1 MFVFLLDFS
10 DIGKYNSIKFNTEQD
25 SGENVKYRNLL
36 FSVLFIFYLA
46 FSLFSM
52 ENVSISLR
60 TGKFYDGV
68 MKDSFLFIASG
79 RGVDIYDISIPNE
92 PVIVCTL
99 DTPGICNDIFLKDNL
114 FYIADGPS
122 GVAVYDISNPT
133 NPSLCDTFCSNNIFK
148 EIFVR
153 DSIFAV
159 STEPNGI
166 SIFKYGVSGN
176 ILRLSRIPLYFEVKG
191 LYIKDSLLV
200 AGLSNNEGIIS
211 YDISD
216 PSNPTFK
223 DSYTNLRVEDI
234 AGKDTLLFV
243 ASRNIDVRIFNINDL
258 SSGPISAYPNNS
270 WIFHLSICDPFL
282 FLTGLF
288 DSIYVLDISNPSSP
302 SLIDSAKTLLPVTH
316 PISNGTIL
324 YAPEIS
330 TGELFEMSGYTQLAV
345 LDSLY
350 PITDGF
356 ICSTFA
362 YVVSKGKGLIILDIS
377 NPYSPSIIST
387 FDSLKNIEAVYVR
400 DKIAYLSC
408 GEDGLYILD
417 VTNSSNPTIIS
428 FYPTPGRLYYTIKRG
443 NILFLAD
450 GSDGFQAISIE
461 NITNPVLLDSLHF
474 SGTTYDIAIAGT
486 IAFVSLGDKG
496 FGVIN
501 IEDPNNLSLIGTFA
515 GDTFSKALAT
525 KGDYLFLGTR
535 NNGVKIYDVTDPS
548 NPVYETTYNV
558 SVFVNDVHYEN
569 NLLFLACGSS
579 GIKVV
584 EVTNPLLPTE
594 KESWNTPGVASQ
606 IGPSKLGIIPV
617 ADSYSFRI
625 DSSYR
630 DTIPPSPVSNLT
642 FEAQDSLI
650 ILRWTN
656 PGDMDY
662 EGTRLLFRNDR
673 FPADTNDGT
682 VIFDSLREP
691 NSPDSCYH
699 KGLPGDSTHFYYA
712 VYAYDNSNNFS
723 SPALISG
730 ISASDTTPPGTVSQ
744 IEFNFWSDTI
754 EVLLMT
760 PSDTDFVGV
769 RAMYSTIEIPQ
780 SIHDGELFFDE
791 DSLDPNSY
799 ISRKL
804 GGVLIDTTYYFTFF
818 SKDSIP
824 NFSEGVSDS
833 CRIPPDTIPPEEVS
847 IDSFIFWSD
856 TIEVHFTTP
865 GDSDF
870 VGVKAMY
877 DLTQPPQN
885 PYDGELFF
893 DDSLPPGT
901 QISGTLGGVILDTTY
916 YFTLFTRDTVPNYS
930 EGVSFTCTTY
940 TDTIPPGTITEFTAI
955 SIPCTS
961 SDTIILSWINPP
973 DSDLDSI
980 EIRWS
985 KYNYPISPDS
995 GTHKWGIP
1003 GPNPGNTM
1011 ERKWVSNSFV
1021 PGVRCYFSG
1030 FSFDRT
1036 GNVSPGAHAYCPT
1049 PKLTTVSYT
1058 HPPEPIK
1065 GETATWLDSVEVSF
1079 TAPMLVP
1086 TLETGVEIKGRQD
1099 YSFRIERGNGNRY
1112 IFIPPSF
1119 SALDTITVTLKQTI
1133 KDSIDSPFDGNG
1145 NGIPD
1150 STGDFYTWH
1159 FYTGLIC
1166 DYTGNDTI
1174 TSEDFAIFK
1183 DAYESQD
1190 ITKETG
1196 PCEGTIPYYTPTP
1209 DSIIDFEDFSI
1220 FVMMWNWSL
1229 DNRGFSEIGGGS
1241 DSLLRIESINNNLI
1255 IKTDRCKGLIG
1266 GEILLNGTGGS
1277 VIVKKG
1283 KGLHENDIFLTRFID
1298 KKVLISFGIMSKEI
1312 KNKAIANISLPL
1324 SMEEI
1329 RYAYRLIFSDCKKEG
1344 KGIFTIN
1351 KLLPVKTILKSIY
1364 PNPGKEMKLIYGI
1377 PEDMKIS
1384 IDIFDVTGRKTY
1396 TLYSGRKKAGY
1407 HTITWDGKKDKMRLP
1422 AGIYFIRLKTKK
1434 DSLVKTLI
1442 LLR

>member
-1 MFVFLLDFS
+1 MQEIFLSLKFSSNPCNLFVFLLDFF

-25 SGENVKYRNLL
+25 SGEKVKYRSLL
-36 FSVLFIFYLA
+36 FSVLFIFFLA
-46 FSLFSM
+46 DSLFSI

-60 TGKFYDGV
+60 TGNFFDGV

-79 RGVDIYDISIPNE
+79 RGIDIYDISIPNE

-99 DTPGICNDIFLKDNL
+99 DTPGICNDIFLMDKL
-114 FYIADGPS
+114 LYIADGPS

-133 NPSLCDTFCSNNIFK
+133 NPSLCDTFCSNKNFN
-148 EIFVR
+148 EIFVQ
-153 DSIFAV
+153 DSIFAA
-159 STEPNGI
+159 STKNPNGI
-166 SIFKYGVSGN
+166 SIFKYVVSEN
-176 ILRLSRIPLYFEVKG
+176 ILRLSRIPLNIEVKG

-200 AGLSNNEGIIS
+200 AGLSSSQGIIS

-216 PSNPTFK
+216 PSNPTFE
-223 DSYTNLRVEDI
+223 DSYTDLRVDDI

-243 ASRNIDVRIFNINDL
+243 ASRNDDVRIFNIDSL
-258 SSGPISAYPNNS
+258 SAGPIGAYPNNS
-270 WIFHLSICDPFL
+270 WIFHLSICDSFL
-282 FLTGLF
+282 FLTGYF

-316 PISNGTIL
+316 PVSNGTIL

-362 YVVSKGKGLIILDIS
+362 YVASKGKGLIILDIS

-387 FDSLKNIEAVYVR
+387 FDSLKKIEAVYVR

-417 VTNSSNPTIIS
+417 VADSSNPSIIS
-428 FYPTPGRLYYTIKRG
+428 FYPPHGRLYFTIKRG

-450 GSDGFQAISIE
+450 GSDGFQAVSIE

-486 IAFVSLGDKG
+486 IAFVSLGSGG

-501 IEDPNNLSLIGTFA
+501 IEDLHNLSVI
-515 GDTFSKALAT
+515 DTFPEAGYSGTLAT
-525 KGDYLFLGTR
+525 NGEYLFVGTR
-535 NNGVKIYDVTDPS
+535 DNGVKIYDVTDPS
-548 NPVYETTYNV
+548 NPVYDTTYDV
-558 SVFVNDVHYEN
+558 SVPVNDVHYEN

-579 GIKVV
+579 GIKVLNV
-584 EVTNPLLPTE
+584 GNPTSPFL
-594 KESWNTPGVASQ
+594 KDSINTPGIASK
-606 IGPSKLGIIPV
+606 IGPSWLGIIPV
-617 ADSYSFRI
+617 ADFYSFRI

-656 PGDMDY
+656 PGDFDY
-662 EGTRLLFRNDR
+662 EGTRVLFRNDR
-673 FPADTNDGT
+673 FPAYPNDDTLLLDHKM
-682 VIFDSLREP
+682 EP

-699 KGLPGDSTHFYYA
+699 TGLPGDSTHFYYA

-723 SPALISG
+723 SPAFISG
-730 ISASDTTPPGTVSQ
+730 ISASDTTPPDPVS
-744 IEFNFWSDTI
+744 IDTFILWSDTI
-754 EVLLMT
+754 EVFFYTGDSL
-760 PSDTDFVGV
+760 DYAGV
-769 RAMYSTIEIPQ
+769 RAMYSTVEIPQ
-780 SIHDGELFFDE
+780 SIHDGELFFDTTFTY
-791 DSLDPNSY
+791 NSY
-799 ISRKL
+799 NSMKL
-804 GGVLIDTTYYFTFF
+804 GSVAINTTYYFTFF
-818 SKDSIP
+818 GKDEVP

-833 CRIPPDTIPPEEVS
+833 
-847 IDSFIFWSD
+847 F
-856 TIEVHFTTP
+856 
-865 GDSDF
+865 
-870 VGVKAMY
+870 
-877 DLTQPPQN
+877 
-885 PYDGELFF
+885 
-893 DDSLPPGT
+893 
-901 QISGTLGGVILDTTY
+901 
-916 YFTLFTRDTVPNYS
+916 
-930 EGVSFTCTTY
+930 TTY

-955 SIPCTS
+955 QIIP
-961 SDTIILSWINPP
+961 DTIKLSWINPSDP
-973 DSDLDSI
+973 DLYMVK
-980 EIRWS
+980 IRYS
-985 KYNYPISPDS
+985 NHYYPHYPPHPDS
-995 GTHKWGIP
+995 GKSLQVQQG
-1003 GPNPGNTM
+1003 NPGDTL
-1011 ERKWVSNSFV
+1011 EKVWVKNNFT
-1021 PGVRCYFSG
+1021 PGVRYYFSG

-1036 GNVSPGAHAYCPT
+1036 GNVSPGAHTYCPT

-1058 HPPEPIK
+1058 HPPEPIE

-1079 TAPMLVP
+1079 MAPMLVP

-1099 YSFRIERGNGNRY
+1099 YIFRVERGNGNRY
-1112 IFIPPSF
+1112 IFIPPAF
-1119 SALDTITVTLKQTI
+1119 SALDTVTVILKETI
-1133 KDSIDSPFDGNG
+1133 KDSIGNPFDGDRNG
-1145 NGIPD
+1145 LPDTIPE
-1150 STGDFYTWH
+1150 YTWH
-1159 FYTGLIC
+1159 FYTGLIG

-1183 DAYESQD
+1183 IAYESQD

-1196 PCEGTIPYYTPTP
+1196 PCEGTIPYYRLIP
-1209 DSIIDFEDFSI
+1209 DSAIDFEDFSI

-1229 DNRGFSEIGGGS
+1229 DNRGFSEISGGS
-1241 DSLLRIESINNNLI
+1241 DSLLHIESINNNLI
-1255 IKTDRCKGLIG
+1255 IRTDRCEGLIG
-1266 GEILLNGTGGS
+1266 GEILLDGIRDS
-1277 VIVKKG
+1277 VVVRRG
-1283 KGLHENDIFLTRFID
+1283 RGLRENDVFFTKIID

-1324 SMEEI
+1324 SMKEI

-1344 KGIFTIN
+1344 KGIFIIN
-1351 KLLPVKTILKSIY
+1351 KPLPAKTILKSIY
-1364 PNPGKEMKLIYGI
+1364 PNPGKDMKLIYGI
-1377 PEDMKIS
+1377 PEDMKIT
-1384 IDIFDVTGRKTY
+1384 IDIFDVTGRKTH